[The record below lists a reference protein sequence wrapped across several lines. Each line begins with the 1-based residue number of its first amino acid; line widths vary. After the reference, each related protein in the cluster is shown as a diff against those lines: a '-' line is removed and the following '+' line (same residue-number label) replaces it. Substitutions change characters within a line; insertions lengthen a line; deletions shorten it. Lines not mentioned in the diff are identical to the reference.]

1 MKGQINLSVKGH
13 LFMKFLIVII
23 NETPKFTEIITFIY
37 ALVGCGD
44 IVWCFKYSSANN
56 KIDIDG
62 ANSDISFNGKMIHSR

>member
-1 MKGQINLSVKGH
+1 
-13 LFMKFLIVII
+13 MKFNCDNQKLEIDL
-23 NETPKFTEIITFIY
+23 EIITFIY

-62 ANSDISFNGKMIHSR
+62 KF